1 MRPRLSRPRAAV
13 CAGLKSDIRGFEAS
27 PRSLFQTPMHVR
39 DRQFLSLAAVL
50 GVLAPTFSSA
60 QVAHRQTEPE
70 RRLAAQCY
78 QRSDAHL
85 NNPFSYPLTVGASP
99 DGKSLGVSVAP
110 EKWNALTEVARI
122 ALLRDVA
129 CWYAGGRLERRYWY
143 DFSAVDPGTERTIE
157 TIRGPQLW
165 PGRSY
170 R

>member
-1 MRPRLSRPRAAV
+1 MLSDLELPLSARW
-13 CAGLKSDIRGFEAS
+13 KNDIMGFEAS

-39 DRQFLSLAAVL
+39 HRQFLSFAAIL
-50 GVLAPTFSSA
+50 GVVVPTFSSA
-60 QVAHRQTEPE
+60 QVAHRQTAPE

-85 NNPFSYPLTVGASP
+85 NDPFSYPLAVNASP
-99 DGKSLGVSVAP
+99 DGKSLGVFVAP
-110 EKWNALTEVARI
+110 EKWNALTEVARV

-129 CWYAGGRLERRYWY
+129 CWYAGGRLSRRY